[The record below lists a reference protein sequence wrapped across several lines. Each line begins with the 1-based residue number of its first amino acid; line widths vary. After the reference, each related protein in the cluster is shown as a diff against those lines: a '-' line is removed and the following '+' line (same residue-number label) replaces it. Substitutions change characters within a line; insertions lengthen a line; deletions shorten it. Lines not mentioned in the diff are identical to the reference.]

1 MTTRPMSS
9 ATRCAGF
16 LRIHLLAVLAA
27 LVSTSA
33 TASSEPDS
41 NPATQTG
48 ARELRLFSGESR
60 VIPQRNAARLA
71 VGDGKVVSA
80 AVLDDREILLI
91 ANGPG
96 ETTLHVWTQ
105 GGRSH
110 RVKIVVQNN
119 DMARVTRDL
128 QSFFRDIPNVR
139 TRGIGDN
146 ILIEGDNI
154 SDADRDRIAEIVKR
168 FPQVI
173 DFTSRVG
180 FDRMFEF
187 DVRFVEISRSGL
199 EDLGIDWTTQGK
211 PLLGFEIAGDLYHN
225 NREGIPVSAALDDG
239 NARSAVNIGTD
250 RLRRFSSRV
259 SVVGSLFGRLNLL
272 AQKGD
277 AVILAQPRLAA
288 RNRGTASFL
297 AGGEIPIATASATG
311 TPNINFKE
319 YGIRLEILGPVADD
333 SGTIRARIRT
343 EVSSLDRSVAVLGV
357 PGLLSRRTE
366 TEFNLREGETLA
378 LSGVISRDQAN
389 DVSSVPYVGEIP
401 VLGSLFRSTRFQDR
415 ESELV
420 VFLTPRV
427 LRRERVS
434 IDAASADLEQRAAR
448 RLSPPS
454 AAPVRPTTPEL
465 EPLIGPEFGTFA
477 E

>member
-1 MTTRPMSS
+1 MVALLFAPPS
-9 ATRCAGF
+9 AR
-16 LRIHLLAVLAA
+16 AA
-27 LVSTSA
+27 SNVPTSA
-33 TASSEPDS
+33 GSVPGADL
-41 NPATQTG
+41 NAAT
-48 ARELRLFSGESR
+48 ELRLFAGESR
-60 VIPQRNAARLA
+60 VIAQHNASRLA
-71 VGDGKVVSA
+71 VGDGKIMSA
-80 AVLDDREILLI
+80 AVLDDREILLM
-91 ANGPG
+91 ANAMG
-96 ETTLHVWTQ
+96 ETTLHIWTRD
-105 GGRSH
+105 GRSQ
-110 RVKIVVQNN
+110 RLKIVVHGN

-139 TRGIGDN
+139 TRSIGDH
-146 ILIEGDNI
+146 ILIEGNDI
-154 SDADRDRIAEIVKR
+154 ADADRDRIAEIVKR

-211 PLLGFEIAGDLYHN
+211 PLIGLEIAGDLYHN
-225 NREGIPVSAALDDG
+225 NREGSPVSVTLDDG
-239 NARSAVNIGTD
+239 SARSEVNIGTD

-288 RNRGTASFL
+288 RNRGAASFL

-311 TPNINFKE
+311 TPSISFRE
-319 YGIRLEILGPVADD
+319 YGIRLEIVSPVADD
-333 SGTIRARIRT
+333 SGAIRARIKT
-343 EVSSLDRSVAVLGV
+343 EVSSLDRSVTVMGV

-389 DVSSVPYVGEIP
+389 DVSAVPYLGEVP
-401 VLGSLFRSTRFQDR
+401 VIGSLFRSTRFQNRD
-415 ESELV
+415 SELV

-427 LRRERVS
+427 LRADQTRA
-434 IDAASADLEQRAAR
+434 DAAALNLEQRAER
-448 RLSPPS
+448 RMAPAS
-454 AAPVRPTTPEL
+454 AGSAKEL
-465 EPLIGPEFGTFA
+465 ESTPNHSSAGD
-477 E
+477 

>member
-1 MTTRPMSS
+1 M
-9 ATRCAGF
+9 
-16 LRIHLLAVLAA
+16 
-27 LVSTSA
+27 
-33 TASSEPDS
+33 ASS
-41 NPATQTG
+41 PAAQTG
-48 ARELRLFSGESR
+48 ARELRLFAGESR

-80 AVLDDREILLI
+80 AVLDDREILLV

-96 ETTLHVWTQ
+96 ETTLHVWTH

-110 RVKIVVQNN
+110 RVKIVVHSN

-139 TRGIGDN
+139 TRSIGDN

-225 NREGIPVSAALDDG
+225 NREGAPVSVALDDG

-250 RLRRFSSRV
+250 RLGRFSSRV

-343 EVSSLDRSVAVLGV
+343 EVSSLDRSVAVMGV

-401 VLGSLFRSTRFQDR
+401 VLGSLFRSTRFQNR

-427 LRRERVS
+427 LQRERAH
-434 IDAASADLEQRAAR
+434 IDAAAADLEQRAAR
-448 RLSPPS
+448 RLSPPAS
-454 AAPVRPTTPEL
+454 APVRPTTPEL
-465 EPLIGPEFGTFA
+465 EPSPGPRFDTFA

>member
-1 MTTRPMSS
+1 MSRKILCVLAMQALLLAPS
-9 ATRCAGF
+9 ATNASPVASPPSAPG
-16 LRIHLLAVLAA
+16 ADAA
-27 LVSTSA
+27 T
-33 TASSEPDS
+33 
-41 NPATQTG
+41 PA
-48 ARELRLFSGESR
+48 EIRLFAGESR
-60 VIPQRNAARLA
+60 VLAQRNATRLA
-71 VGDGKVVSA
+71 VGDGKIVSA
-80 AVLDDREILLI
+80 AVLDDREILLM
-91 ANGPG
+91 ANAAG
-96 ETTLHVWTQ
+96 ETTLQVWTG

-110 RVKIVVQNN
+110 RLKIVVHAN

-139 TRGIGDN
+139 TRSIGDN
-146 ILIEGDNI
+146 VLIEGNDI

-199 EDLGIDWTTQGK
+199 EDLGLDWTTQGK
-211 PLLGFEIAGDLYHN
+211 PLIGFEIGGDLYHN
-225 NREGIPVSAALDDG
+225 NREGRPVSAVLDDG
-239 NARSAVNIGTD
+239 NGRSEIDIGTD
-250 RLRRFSSRV
+250 RLRRFSSRI

-311 TPNINFKE
+311 TPSISFKE
-319 YGIRLEILGPVADD
+319 YGVRLEILGPVADD
-333 SGTIRARIRT
+333 AGAIRARIKT
-343 EVSSLDRSVAVLGV
+343 EVSSLDRSVAVMGV

-378 LSGVISRDQAN
+378 LAGVISRDQAN
-389 DVSSVPYVGEIP
+389 DVSAVPYLGEVP
-401 VLGSLFRSTRFQDR
+401 VLGSLFRSTRFQNR

-427 LRRERVS
+427 LHSDRA
-434 IDAASADLEQRAAR
+434 DAAALDLDRRAHR
-448 RLSPPS
+448 RLAPLPPAPPGADRS
-454 AAPVRPTTPEL
+454 APPANPA
-465 EPLIGPEFGTFA
+465 GD
-477 E
+477 

>member
-1 MTTRPMSS
+1 MSCKTTCLLSLCALLALHPCAH
-9 ATRCAGF
+9 ATR
-16 LRIHLLAVLAA
+16 AVPLDGEAA
-27 LVSTSA
+27 AEAA
-33 TASSEPDS
+33 TF
-41 NPATQTG
+41 T
-48 ARELRLFSGESR
+48 ELKLFAGESR
-60 VIPQRNAARLA
+60 VLPQRNASRLA
-71 VGDGKVVSA
+71 VGDGKVLSA
-80 AVLDDREILLI
+80 AVLDDREILLM
-91 ANGPG
+91 ANAPG
-96 ETTLHVWTQ
+96 ETTLHVWSR

-110 RVKIVVQNN
+110 RLKIVVQGN
-119 DMARVTRDL
+119 DMARVARDL
-128 QSFFRDIPNVR
+128 ESFFRDIPNVR
-139 TRGIGDN
+139 SRSIGDN
-146 ILIEGDNI
+146 ILIEGADI
-154 SDADRDRIAEIVKR
+154 ADADRDRIAEIVKR

-225 NREGIPVSAALDDG
+225 NREGRAVSAALDDG
-239 NARSAVNIGTD
+239 NQRSEVEIAAD
-250 RLRRFSSRV
+250 RLRRFTTRV

-297 AGGEIPIATASATG
+297 AGGEIPVATASATG
-311 TPNINFKE
+311 TPSVSFKE
-319 YGIRLEILGPVADD
+319 YGIRLEILAPVADD
-333 SGTIRARIRT
+333 SGAIRARIKT
-343 EVSSLDRSVAVLGV
+343 EVSALDRSVAVMGV

-378 LSGVISRDQAN
+378 LSGVISRDQAK
-389 DVSSVPYVGEIP
+389 DVSAVPYLGEVP
-401 VLGSLFRSTRFQDR
+401 VLGNLFRSTRFQNR

-427 LRRERVS
+427 LRNDPGLVGSAALELERRADRSLVPLQS
-434 IDAASADLEQRAAR
+434 EPASA
-448 RLSPPS
+448 S
-454 AAPVRPTTPEL
+454 TPRSQVVPAGE
-465 EPLIGPEFGTFA
+465 
-477 E
+477 